1 MNTSFNLT
9 YLEMGVAR
17 GEAGV
22 APANPTPH
30 LQNSRGW
37 RLRTCEWGNGA
48 LRQRTSGR
56 RNAIGV
62 PTRGRG

>member
-1 MNTSFNLT
+1 MNTTFNLT
-9 YLEMGVAR
+9 YLEKGVDR
-17 GEAGV
+17 GEARV

-37 RLRTCEWGNGA
+37 GASHLQTREWCTANA
-48 LRQRTSGR
+48 D
-56 RNAIGV
+56 AIGV